1 MPELQPFTAILY
13 NTKKVILSDV
23 VAPPYDVISQQQQ
36 NDLYSRNA
44 YNIVRLILG
53 KEENRYTSAAQFYNR
68 WREENVLT
76 DDDVPA
82 LYVLTQT
89 YMVADGKQVTRRG
102 FIAACRLE
110 ELGKGSIFPHEKT
123 LSKPK
128 EDRLKLFNA
137 TEAMFSQIF
146 SIYSDPKFMLN
157 DVLYSITSTRAQ
169 LEVEFENVLN
179 RVWKVTD
186 MNNIQKVSEYFR
198 TSNVLIADGHHR
210 YETAFAFMNSRK
222 ESNAK
227 HCGTEAYNFVPMFFT
242 NMNDPGLVILP
253 THRIVHSL
261 NDFDISSFMQ
271 KLEQYFHVTIYS
283 NQNQILKNLPLRRH
297 NFGMVLP
304 TALGF
309 LLLELKS
316 TSVLHELKIPPVVAN
331 LDVTI
336 LHTLILGHILGITP
350 EAQEQKLNLDYE
362 KDSQQ
367 AIDAVRDGRAQI
379 AFILNPT
386 PIEQVKEV
394 AEAGFVLPQKS
405 TYFFP
410 KLLSGLVNYSF
421 SNEL

>member
-1 MPELQPFTAILY
+1 MPELQSFNAILY
-13 NTKKVILSDV
+13 NTKKVNLSDV
-23 VAPPYDVISQQQQ
+23 VAPPYDVISHLQQLE
-36 NDLYSRNA
+36 LYDRNA

-53 KEENRYTSAAQFYNR
+53 KEENRYSSAAQCYNR
-68 WREENVLT
+68 WREENILS
-76 DDDVPA
+76 DDDEPA
-82 LYVLTQT
+82 VYVLTQT
-89 YMVADGKQVTRRG
+89 YMHSDGKQVTRRG

-146 SIYSDPKFMLN
+146 SIYSDAKSELN
-157 DVLYSITSTRAQ
+157 DSLYSVTSTRAH
-169 LEVEFENVLN
+169 LEVVYENILN
-179 RVWKVTD
+179 RVWKLTD
-186 MNNIQKVSEYFR
+186 KNSLQKVSDYFR
-198 TSNVLIADGHHR
+198 TNNVLIADGHHR
-210 YETAFAFMNSRK
+210 YETAFAYMNSKK
-222 ESNAK
+222 ESNPNHK
-227 HCGTEAYNFVPMFFT
+227 GNEPYNFVPMFFT
-242 NMNDPGLVILP
+242 NMNDPGLVIFP

-261 NDFDISSFMQ
+261 PDFDISSFMQ
-271 KLEQYFHVTIYS
+271 KLEEYFHVTIYS
-283 NQNQILKNLPLRRH
+283 NQNQILRNLPLRRH

-316 TSVLHELKIPPVVAN
+316 TSILHEFQIPPVVAN

-336 LHTLILGHILGITP
+336 LHTLILKHILGITL
-350 EAQEQKLNLDYE
+350 EAQEQKLNLNYE

-367 AIDAVRDGRAQI
+367 AIDAVRDGSAQV

-394 AEAGFVLPQKS
+394 AEAGYVLPQKS
-405 TYFFP
+405 TYFYP

-421 SNEL
+421 SSE